1 MNKPAHHRQNLAH
14 QAARENKVNRNLSP
28 SFARIQ
34 ARASQTPAPEARRPA
49 DEENF
54 RAGNTRHANEQR
66 HSTPPPTRIH
76 HAATAHTA
84 REESARPATSLA
96 TPPQASSPGSSSIR
110 ITPWIIASITLT
122 LALFSGN
129 YAWHTQQDLEKLNLR
144 LEQLE
149 VQTVA
154 PPVADLLDDSET
166 AAKTEQALLSLS
178 EAQGQLTT
186 TVTSLQSSLETDA
199 EQAASRLTA
208 LEDSLAGLSLQMQE
222 AARSKEENKTPIA
235 QITAPETAN
244 SETVSDPKAT
254 GATDNSATA
263 NWFINIASFSDP
275 SAASSIHEKVQ
286 KIADT
291 ASIRPITVNGKTLY
305 RIRAEG
311 YDSREGAEREAQT
324 LQTQLGLS
332 GLWVSRD

>member
-28 SFARIQ
+28 SFAKIQ
-34 ARASQTPAPEARRPA
+34 AKASQTQSDASPPA
-49 DEENF
+49 DEDNLGV
-54 RAGNTRHANEQR
+54 GNTRHANEPR
-66 HSTPPPTRIH
+66 RAAPPPTRIH
-76 HAATAHTA
+76 HTAT
-84 REESARPATSLA
+84 REENSRPAIPLA
-96 TPPQASSPGSSSIR
+96 TPPQANRPHGPGTNATR

-149 VQTVA
+149 AQTVTA
-154 PPVADLLDDSET
+154 PVADLPDSSD
-166 AAKTEQALLSLS
+166 AVAKTEQALLSLN
-178 EAQGQLTT
+178 EAQGQLST
-186 TVTSLQSSLETDA
+186 TVTTLQSSLETDT

-208 LEDSLAGLSLQMQE
+208 LEDTLAGLSLQVQK
-222 AARSKEENKTPIA
+222 AARSKEEDKAPIV
-235 QITAPETAN
+235 QIAEAEIAN
-244 SETVSDPKAT
+244 RETVSDSKAT
-254 GATDNSATA
+254 AVADNSTTA
-263 NWFINIASFSDP
+263 NWFINIASFSDA
-275 SAASSIHEKVQ
+275 SAASNIHEKVL

-291 ASIRPITVNGKTLY
+291 ASIKPITVNGKTLY

-311 YDSREGAEREAQT
+311 YDSREGAEREAQA